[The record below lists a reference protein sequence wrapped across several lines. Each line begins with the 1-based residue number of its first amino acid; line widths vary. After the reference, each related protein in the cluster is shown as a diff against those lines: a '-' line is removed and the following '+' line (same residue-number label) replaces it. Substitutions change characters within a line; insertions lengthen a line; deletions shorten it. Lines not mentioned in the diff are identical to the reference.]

1 MFAAQEQ
8 EEQLT
13 VLNVMQPAATDAGAA
28 DNTAQKRESTDSAAN
43 VSAHSDVESDHEH
56 E

>member
-1 MFAAQEQ
+1 VFAAQEQ

-28 DNTAQKRESTDSAAN
+28 DNTAQQLPAVDFVT
-43 VSAHSDVESDHEH
+43 VLCTLLMLC
-56 E
+56 